1 MLVTAFGVTGDVAST
16 ENREESHH
24 VTLGADLVLF
34 GSILWYL
41 GTKPPSRK
49 TTYEKGPFL
58 LAAVGVFFALLDP
71 IRHVLLDH
79 DGVFVEPEKLAM
91 YADGEGNLT
100 PVGTFCKW
108 STILGLTMMMSG
120 VLWFLGIPG
129 KICDRVNGDEGA

>member
-1 MLVTAFGVTGDVAST
+1 MLVTAFGVTGDVASS

-34 GSILWYL
+34 GCILWYL
-41 GTKPPSRK
+41 GTKSPSAK
-49 TTYEKGPFL
+49 TTWAKGPFL
-58 LAAVGVFFALLDP
+58 LTLVGVIFALLDP

-100 PVGTFCKW
+100 AVGTFCKW
-108 STILGLTMMMSG
+108 ATVLGLTMMMSG
-120 VLWFLGIPG
+120 VAWFLGIPG
-129 KICDRVNGDEGA
+129 KISDRVTGDAGA